1 MTAPRSMT
9 CLSVVPVLAAIT
21 IALAAASAPIAAT
34 SSARVVSLIRLPY
47 QVRIPASISRLRRR
61 ARSFSDVGDTC
72 FHGQRL
78 GDAIAGEEKAR
89 SDHCG
94 DEGAA
99 PPDGV
104 RGGREH
110 RATDGP
116 AEREAS
122 RHHQAV

>member
-21 IALAAASAPIAAT
+21 VALAAASASDAAT

-72 FHGQRL
+72 FQGQRL
-78 GDAIAGEEKAR
+78 VGEAIAGEEKAR
-89 SDHCG
+89 FNHCG

-99 PPDGV
+99 PPVGFW
-104 RGGREH
+104 
-110 RATDGP
+110 
-116 AEREAS
+116 
-122 RHHQAV
+122 

>member
-1 MTAPRSMT
+1 MT

-21 IALAAASAPIAAT
+21 VALAAASASDAAT

-61 ARSFSDVGDTC
+61 ARFFSDVGDTC

-104 RGGREH
+104 R
-110 RATDGP
+110 
-116 AEREAS
+116 
-122 RHHQAV
+122 

>member
-1 MTAPRSMT
+1 MT

-21 IALAAASAPIAAT
+21 VALAAASASDAAT
-34 SSARVVSLIRLPY
+34 SSARVVSLIRLAY

-78 GDAIAGEEKAR
+78 GDAIAREEKAR

-99 PPDGV
+99 PPYGV
-104 RGGREH
+104 R
-110 RATDGP
+110 
-116 AEREAS
+116 
-122 RHHQAV
+122 

>member
-1 MTAPRSMT
+1 MNVTNSGQLSMWSIQNER
-9 CLSVVPVLAAIT
+9 SVVALIVSHRLRGAC
-21 IALAAASAPIAAT
+21 IASLKRPGESGDT

-47 QVRIPASISRLRRR
+47 QVRVPASISRLRRR

-94 DEGAA
+94 DEGAT

-104 RGGREH
+104 R
-110 RATDGP
+110 
-116 AEREAS
+116 
-122 RHHQAV
+122 